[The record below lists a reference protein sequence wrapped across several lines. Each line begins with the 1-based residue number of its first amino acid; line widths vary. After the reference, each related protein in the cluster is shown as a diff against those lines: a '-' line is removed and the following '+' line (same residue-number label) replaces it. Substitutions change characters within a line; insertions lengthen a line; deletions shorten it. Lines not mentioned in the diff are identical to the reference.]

1 MRVLVTGGA
10 GYIGSHIAVVLMKA
24 GHKVCIYDNYSN
36 SHPIAIA
43 NIEKICGSKVEVVN
57 GDVTNADDLMAAL
70 REFQVEA
77 VIHLA
82 GLKSVK
88 NSIQD
93 PLNYYHNNIV
103 GTINVLSA
111 MERYAV
117 KRLIFSSS
125 ATVYGDPQYLPID
138 ESHPTAPKNPY
149 GRTKLYAERILSD
162 MAENSPGWSIIS
174 LRYFN
179 PIGAHESLLIG
190 ENSNGVPE
198 NLAPYLTRVASG
210 QLDKLNIFGSD
221 YQTPDG
227 TGVRDYIHVMDLA
240 EGHLAALN
248 YLNTKSGL
256 ATFNLG
262 TGKGYSVLE
271 LLREFELVSG
281 NHIPYDFKSRRFGD
295 ISECF
300 ASCRLANSA
309 LGWSAKRGLEE
320 MCQSAWGWERNRL
333 SFSKKLEE

>member
-1 MRVLVTGGA
+1 VL
-10 GYIGSHIAVVLMKA
+10 L
-24 GHKVCIYDNYSN
+24 DNFSN
-36 SHPIAIA
+36 SDETVL
-43 NIEKICGSKVEVVN
+43 NGVESILCRPLPFIKA
-57 GDVTNADDLMAAL
+57 DVRDTPLLIRAL
-70 REFQVEA
+70 QQHSIDT
-77 VIHLA
+77 VIHFA
-82 GLKSVK
+82 GLKAVGESVT
-88 NSIQD
+88 NPTLYYSNNVQGSISLIEAMQK
-93 PLNYYHNNIV
+93 V
-103 GTINVLSA
+103 GVTSLV
-111 MERYAV
+111 
-117 KRLIFSSS
+117 FSSS

-149 GRTKLYAERILSD
+149 GRTKLYAERVLSD

-198 NLAPYLTRVASG
+198 NIAPYLTRVASG

-271 LLREFELVSG
+271 LLREFELASG

-300 ASCRLANSA
+300 ASCGLANSA
-309 LGWSAKRGLEE
+309 LGWSAKRGLDE